1 MIRQAVI
8 SGGVAYHYN
17 LTQPGQPLDG
27 FEVIDLA
34 HLAQVDLNAFDV
46 VVVPRSTDGEMLH
59 ARRYQIAR
67 YLDNGG
73 VLLAF
78 GELWA
83 NWFPGCNWQAECTE
97 DLEEPVIV
105 GNHPLVA
112 GFSPRVLHWHP
123 SIERWCCHGHLIAP
137 SEAEVIVQN
146 AHGDAWLYIDRT
158 TTKGVILASTNLD
171 PDTHTYH
178 GHEIA
183 KILLE
188 RMVAWAQTEAEQI
201 HVCRQSR
208 VKKIAGL
215 YSGVYFQQ
223 SFYENP
229 EFESRFAILP
239 VLELPGANL
248 HDFAALWIP
257 RESNQN
263 MLLQNRQKLLQ
274 YLQEGGTIICFDEV
288 SQPWLP
294 VGTWTHRPV
303 KLSTV
308 CVENHPIVAHLTP
321 SQVRWHSHGAY
332 QAYDNADILIH
343 DDQGGVMLFLDER
356 SFFGKLLAGTL
367 DPDCHAG
374 FGTEITRPL
383 LRAILEWVKTIQL
396 EQNKILPMEINEL
409 EIKGRISNLQSLNED
424 NLCAFLFPVR

>member
-1 MIRQAVI
+1 VVI
-8 SGGVAYHYN
+8 
-17 LTQPGQPLDG
+17 
-27 FEVIDLA
+27 
-34 HLAQVDLNAFDV
+34 
-46 VVVPRSTDGEMLH
+46 VPRSTDGEMLRT
-59 ARRYQIAR
+59 RRCQFDR

-83 NWFPGCNWQAECTE
+83 NWFPGCNWQAECAE

-105 GNHPLVA
+105 SDHPLVA

-123 SIERWCCHGHLIAP
+123 SIERWCCHGHLIP
-137 SEAEVIVQN
+137 PPEAKVLVQN
-146 AHGDAWLYIDRT
+146 ARGDAWLYIDRT
-158 TTKGVILASTNLD
+158 TTNGVILASTNLD

-183 KILLE
+183 RLLLK
-188 RMVAWAQTEAEQI
+188 RMVVWAQKEAKQAQLRR
-201 HVCRQSR
+201 RQR

-215 YSGVYFQQ
+215 YSGVYFQK

-229 EFESRFAILP
+229 EFSDRFAILP
-239 VLELPGANL
+239 VWELAGANL
-248 HDFAALWIP
+248 HDFVALWIP

-263 MLLQNRQKLLQ
+263 VLLQNRKKLLH
-274 YLQEGGTIICFDEV
+274 YLQAGGTIICFDEV

-308 CVENHPIVAHLTP
+308 RVENYPLVAHLTP
-321 SQVRWHSHGAY
+321 DQVRWHSHGAY
-332 QAYDNADILIH
+332 QVDDNADILIH
-343 DDQGGVMLFLDER
+343 DDHGGVMLFLDER
-356 SFFGKLLAGTL
+356 SFSGKLLAGTL

-383 LRAILEWVKTIQL
+383 LRAILVWIKSIQF
-396 EQNKILPMEINEL
+396 EQNKILTTEI
-409 EIKGRISNLQSLNED
+409 GG
-424 NLCAFLFPVR
+424 